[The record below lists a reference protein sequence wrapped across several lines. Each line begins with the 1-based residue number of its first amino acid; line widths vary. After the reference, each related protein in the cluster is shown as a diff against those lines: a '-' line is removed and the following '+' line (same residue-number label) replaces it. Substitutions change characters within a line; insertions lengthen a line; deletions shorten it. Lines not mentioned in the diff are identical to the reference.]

1 MINQIHP
8 IRNDQQLEEVLSRLR
23 KGAEYIESPEF
34 RLKPEDYKQAVNQ
47 FYDQLSYQVYKYKG
61 WI

>member
-1 MINQIHP
+1 MQQFQP
-8 IRNDQQLEEVLSRLR
+8 IRNEQELEEVLSRLR

-34 RLKPEDYKQAVNQ
+34 QLKPEEYKEAVNQ
-47 FYDQLSYQVYKYKG
+47 FYDQLSYQIYRYKG

>member
-1 MINQIHP
+1 MNP
-8 IRNDQQLEEVLSRLR
+8 ITRIQNEQELEEVLSRLR

-34 RLKPEDYKQAVNQ
+34 QKKSEDYKRAANAY
-47 FYDQLSYQVYKYKG
+47 YDQLAEQVHRYKG